1 MLDISLELNR
11 RYFLEMTKQTT
22 QLGAD
27 GETLVASYLKEQGAV
42 IIARNWRIK
51 EGEID
56 LVARLN
62 GKLLF
67 VEVKSRTSDKFG
79 HPLEAIGPEK
89 ALRLQ
94 RLALA
99 WIATHDQWGADY
111 RIDCA
116 AVHFRDGLQPEIEY
130 RAGVL

>member
-1 MLDISLELNR
+1 MKPSLSAAHQ
-11 RYFLEMTKQTT
+11 KKS
-22 QLGAD
+22 QLMVIGD
-27 GETLVASYLKEQGAV
+27 RGEVLVAEYLQGLGAV
-42 IIARNWRIK
+42 IVARNWRIK

-56 LVARLN
+56 IVARLD
-62 GKLLF
+62 GVLQF
-67 VEVKSRTSDKFG
+67 TEVKSRTSSHFG
-79 HPLEAIGPEK
+79 HPLESITPSK

-116 AVHFRDGLQPEIEY
+116 AVNFHAGKEPDIDY

>member
-1 MLDISLELNR
+1 MSR
-11 RYFLEMTKQTT
+11 REKLI
-22 QLGAD
+22 GAA
-27 GETLVASYLKEQGAV
+27 GETLVATYLREQGAV
-42 IIARNWRIK
+42 IIATNWRIK

-56 LVARLN
+56 LVARLD
-62 GKLLF
+62 GRLLF
-67 VEVKSRTSDKFG
+67 VEVKSRTSAKFG

-89 ALRLQ
+89 AHRLQ

-99 WIATHDQWGADY
+99 WIAVHDQWGADY

>member
-1 MLDISLELNR
+1 MSCLTFGE
-11 RYFLEMTKQTT
+11 RYFLEMTKRTSQI
-22 QLGAD
+22 GAE
-27 GETLVASYLKEQGAV
+27 GETLVASYLQGQGAV

-56 LVARLN
+56 LVARLD

-89 ALRLQ
+89 ANRLQ

-111 RIDCA
+111 QIDCA
-116 AVHFRDGLQPEIEY
+116 AVHFRDGLNPNIEY

>member
-1 MLDISLELNR
+1 
-11 RYFLEMTKQTT
+11 MTKRAKQI
-22 QLGAD
+22 GAD
-27 GETLVASYLKEQGAV
+27 GETLVASYLQDQGAA

-56 LVARLN
+56 LVARLD
-62 GKLLF
+62 GRLLF

-79 HPLEAIGPEK
+79 HPLEAIGSEK
-89 ALRLQ
+89 AHRLQ

-99 WIATHDQWGADY
+99 WIAMHDQWGADY

-116 AVHFRDGLQPEIEY
+116 AVHFRDGLKPLIEY